1 MHRLPKEDNP
11 LSLFENASRIQ
22 GQDNEQ
28 DKLLLLEILKKFAR
42 LYLLA
47 ATNYFVLKD
56 REKQRFSLHN
66 WYFIIGTITHIE
78 GESLQCN
85 ITQEDEYTKFQ
96 FDKLK
101 ILLQEQPLLIRW
113 ASSEMAATI
122 FDFKDANKLLETILQ
137 DQIILANT
145 QS

>member
-1 MHRLPKEDNP
+1 MHRLPQEDNH

-28 DKLLLLEILKKFAR
+28 DKLLLLEILKFFAR

-47 ATNYFVLKD
+47 ATNYFELKD

-66 WYFIIGTITHIE
+66 WYFIKRTITHIE
-78 GESLQCN
+78 GESLHCN
-85 ITQEDEYTKFQ
+85 IIQEDEYTKFQ

-101 ILLQEQPLLIRW
+101 ILLQE
-113 ASSEMAATI
+113 
-122 FDFKDANKLLETILQ
+122 
-137 DQIILANT
+137 
-145 QS
+145 

>member
-1 MHRLPKEDNP
+1 M
-11 LSLFENASRIQ
+11 
-22 GQDNEQ
+22 
-28 DKLLLLEILKKFAR
+28 
-42 LYLLA
+42 LA
-47 ATNYFVLKD
+47 ATNYLELKD

-66 WYFIIGTITHIE
+66 WYFIKRTITHIE

-101 ILLQEQPLLIRW
+101 ILLQEQALLIRW
-113 ASSEMAATI
+113 AISEMAATI
-122 FDFKDANKLLETILQ
+122 FDFEDVNKLLETILQ